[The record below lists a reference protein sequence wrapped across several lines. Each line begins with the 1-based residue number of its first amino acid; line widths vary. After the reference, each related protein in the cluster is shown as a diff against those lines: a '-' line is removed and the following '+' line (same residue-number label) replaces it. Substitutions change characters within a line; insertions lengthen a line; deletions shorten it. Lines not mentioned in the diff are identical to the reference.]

1 MDAIPKGSRDKLEQ
15 LIINT
20 IRTLSMD
27 AVQKANSGHPGTPM
41 ALAPVAFTIWDKF
54 MKFNPKNPDWPD
66 RDRFVLSNGHA
77 SMLLY
82 SLLHLTGYDVSLDD
96 IKTFRQLHSKCAG
109 HPEYGLTPGVE
120 TTTGPLGQG
129 VATSVGMAIAER
141 WLAAYFN
148 KPGHEIVNY
157 NIFAVCGDGC
167 MMEGI
172 SGEAASL
179 AGHLGLSNLLWFY
192 DNNHI
197 TIEGHTALAFSEDVA
212 ARFMGYN
219 WHVQRVGD
227 ANDLE
232 MLSEAIERALHEDE
246 QPSLIIVDSHIGYGS
261 PNKQDT
267 SAAHGEPLGEEEIR
281 KTKINYGWDPDKK
294 FYVPEEVKEYRK
306 TIIRKGAVAEEEW
319 NKKFSA
325 YEKVYPDLAKQ
336 FRRLQDREMPEGWEK
351 ALPVFP
357 PNPKGPATRTANS
370 KILNAIVPVYPF
382 LLGGAADVGSSTKT
396 YIEGAA
402 SFEKGIYDGRNFH
415 FGIRENAMAAS
426 ANGMCL
432 SKLKPYTATY
442 FVFSDYMRAPV
453 RLACL
458 MQIPVVFTF
467 THDSIGLGE
476 DGPTHQPIE
485 HLASLRAM
493 PNLDVI
499 RPADANELSQLWK
512 YIMTVRDRPVAL
524 ILTRQDI
531 PTFDRS
537 VYAPAEGALRGAY
550 VIADSDKKPELIL
563 IGTGSE
569 VQLCLGAYEVLKK
582 DGVKVRVVSMPC
594 WSLYEMQGSEYWEE
608 VLPSSV
614 HARVS
619 VEAGSTFG
627 WRRYVGPYD
636 RGGVI
641 GISTFGESAPI
652 GDLLPE
658 FGFTVEH
665 VVAKAKE
672 VLNNNAKKKSGKTA
686 KK

>member
-1 MDAIPKGSRDKLEQ
+1 MESKPKISRDKLEQ

-41 ALAPVAFTIWDKF
+41 ALAPVAFAIWDKF
-54 MKFNPKNPDWPD
+54 MKFNPRNPDFPN

-82 SLLHLTGYDVSLDD
+82 SLLHLTGYDVSLND

-109 HPEYGLTPGVE
+109 HPEYGLAPGVE

-148 KPGHEIVNY
+148 KPGHEILNY
-157 NIFAVCGDGC
+157 NVFAICGDGC

-179 AGHLGLSNLLWFY
+179 AGHLGLSNLIWFY

-232 MLSEAIERALHEDE
+232 MLAEAIDRALKENE
-246 QPSLIIVDSHIGYGS
+246 QPSLVIVDSHIGYGS

-267 SAAHGEPLGEEEIR
+267 SAAHGEPLGDEEIR

-294 FYVPEEVKEYRK
+294 FYIPEEVKEYRE
-306 TIIRKGAVAEEEW
+306 TVLRKGAVIEDEW
-319 NKKFSA
+319 NKKFNA
-325 YEKVYPDLAKQ
+325 YEHVYPELAKQ
-336 FRRLQDREMPEGWEK
+336 FRELEDREMPKGWEK
-351 ALPVFP
+351 CLPVFP
-357 PNPKGPATRTANS
+357 PSPKGTATRSANS

-396 YIEGAA
+396 YIDNAA

-426 ANGMCL
+426 ANGMAL
-432 SKLKPYTATY
+432 SKLRPYTATY
-442 FVFSDYMRAPV
+442 FVFSDYMRAPI

-458 MQIPVVFTF
+458 MQIPVIFIF

-476 DGPTHQPIE
+476 DGPTHQPVE

-499 RPADANELSQLWK
+499 RPADANELSVLWK
-512 YIMTVRDRPVAL
+512 YILGLKNRPVAL
-524 ILTRQDI
+524 ILTRQDV
-531 PTFDRS
+531 PVFDRG

-550 VIADSDKKPELIL
+550 VLADCKSEPDIIL

-569 VQLCLGAYEVLKK
+569 VQLCLGAYEILKK
-582 DGVKVRVVSMPC
+582 QVVKARVVSMPS
-594 WSLYEMQGSEYWEE
+594 WSLFEMQGAEYKEE

-614 HARVS
+614 TARVT

-627 WRRYVGPYD
+627 WCRYAGSGD
-636 RGGVI
+636 RSGMI

-658 FGFTVEH
+658 FGFTVDH
-665 VVAKAKE
+665 VVAKANE
-672 VLNNNAKKKSGKTA
+672 VLNVKDKKAKKSS

>member
-1 MDAIPKGSRDKLEQ
+1 MELKPKMSRDKLEQ

-54 MKFNPKNPDWPD
+54 MKFNPGNPDWPN

-82 SLLHLTGYDVSLDD
+82 SLLHLTGYDLSLDD

-129 VATSVGMAIAER
+129 VATSVGMAIAEK
-141 WLAAYFN
+141 WLASYFN
-148 KPGHEIVNY
+148 RPGHEIINY
-157 NIFAVCGDGC
+157 NIYAIDGDGC

-179 AGHLGLSNLLWFY
+179 AGHLGLNNLIWFY

-232 MLSEAIERALHEDE
+232 MLAEAIERAFKENE

-267 SAAHGEPLGEEEIR
+267 SAAHGEPLGDEEIR

-294 FYVPEEVKEYRK
+294 FYVPDEVKGYRE
-306 TIIRKGAVAEEEW
+306 TVIRKGAVSEDEW

-325 YEKVYPDLAKQ
+325 YERVYPDLAKQ
-336 FRRLQDREMPEGWEK
+336 FRQLQEREMPEEWEK
-351 ALPVFP
+351 SLPVFP
-357 PNPKGPATRTANS
+357 ANPKGPATRSANS
-370 KILNAIVPVYPF
+370 KILNSIVHVYPF

-396 YIEGAA
+396 YIDGAN

-415 FGIRENAMAAS
+415 FGIRENAMAAA
-426 ANGMCL
+426 ANGMAL
-432 SKLKPYTATY
+432 SKLRPYTATY
-442 FVFSDYMRAPV
+442 FVFSDYMRAPL

-458 MQIPVVFTF
+458 MQIPVIFIF

-476 DGPTHQPIE
+476 DGPTHQPVE
-485 HLASLRAM
+485 HLASLRAI
-493 PNLDVI
+493 PNLEVI
-499 RPADANELSQLWK
+499 RPADANELSVLWK
-512 YIMTVRDRPVAL
+512 HIMNLKDHPVAL
-524 ILTRQDI
+524 ILTRQDV

-537 VYAPAEGALRGAY
+537 VYAPADGALKGAY
-550 VIADSDKKPELIL
+550 ILADSKPGPDVIL

-569 VQLCLGAYEVLKK
+569 VQLCLGAYEILKK
-582 DGVKVRVVSMPC
+582 QGIKARVVSMPS
-594 WSLYEMQGSEYWEE
+594 WSLYERQTPDYKEE

-614 HARVS
+614 KARVS
-619 VEAGSTFG
+619 VEMGSTFG
-627 WRRYVGPYD
+627 WCRYAGSGD
-636 RGGVI
+636 QGGMI

-658 FGFTVEH
+658 FGFTVDH
-665 VVAKAKE
+665 VVSKANE
-672 VLNNNAKKKSGKTA
+672 VLNLNDKKV
-686 KK
+686 KKPSKK